1 MWKYS
6 RLSIWCF
13 KTLDISQTKKCIY
26 KSFHPFLLGIL
37 VIVIIAGYIS
47 YVGIKQIIPSD
58 QKEKTSQECYVIYCF
73 IQKFCLSDLHICTVV
88 DQNKIGQSKFRL
100 CNSIFLRNP
109 SLKKQKCQK

>member
-1 MWKYS
+1 MACLDAHLYEIEYRLLTNILCEIAKFMWKYS

-37 VIVIIAGYIS
+37 VIVIIASYIS

-58 QKEKTSQECYVIYCF
+58 QKEKTSQECYLIYCF
-73 IQKFCLSDLHICTVV
+73 IQKFVLVTYTYVQSLT
-88 DQNKIGQSKFRL
+88 KIK
-100 CNSIFLRNP
+100 
-109 SLKKQKCQK
+109 